1 MKRSQ
6 PPDSAGDPDA
16 AASGGMNAGAAGSE
30 SLGRAS
36 VRGAAWIGAAGIV
49 SKFVSVGVQFALG
62 WLLGEG
68 DFAVYGTAISLTVFT
83 SALTDGGV
91 QKLLRQQ
98 SGRYAELVGSAVVV
112 STVSAMLGAA
122 ILAVFAFASPRI
134 YGTDAVRP
142 LVLILAANVPVTAA
156 AAFMRTRL
164 HIDLRFRAI
173 AIRDAATVF
182 AQGGLTVL
190 LAWLGLGPLS
200 FVIPLLAVT
209 AAEAVVL
216 ASIGGAKEFNVAGI
230 SLASVRGIVR
240 SSGWIMLASA
250 SGVLVLRGDYL
261 AMGFVAESMLGYY
274 FFGFQ
279 LAASTMTLLTS
290 GAYGVLLPTLS
301 RVASHPERFRG
312 ALERSIRLAA
322 FLIAPGGVFIAIA
335 GPAAVHLLW
344 KGRWDD
350 SIPVVQAVAL
360 SASMRGLA
368 VVSGAGVEAAG
379 RWRLRAGLEA
389 IDGFSLIGTILAAVW
404 LGGSLAQVAAAV
416 GAQRIVAGAMH
427 LSAAGVAGGFGIL
440 SSLRW
445 YGPFVFC
452 AFAAFAIAELV
463 GRSTGLAPESLHGA
477 AVRLG
482 VFMIAW
488 LPVIAVWGRREL
500 AELRKLRR
508 GG

>member
-1 MKRSQ
+1 MKRCR
-6 PPDSAGDPDA
+6 PPNSVGGLDARAFRRMSAGA
-16 AASGGMNAGAAGSE
+16 QASP

-36 VRGAAWIGAAGIV
+36 VRGAAWIAAAGVV
-49 SKFVSVGVQFALG
+49 SKFVSVAVQFALG

-98 SGRYAELVGSAVVV
+98 SGRYAELVGPAVAVAAASSV
-112 STVSAMLGAA
+112 LGAL
-122 ILAVFAFASPRI
+122 ILTAFAIVSPEL
-134 YGTDAVRP
+134 YDTDAIRP
-142 LVLILAANVPVTAA
+142 LVLVLAANVPVTAA

-173 AIRDAATVF
+173 AIRDASTVF

-190 LAWLGLGPLS
+190 LAWLGFGAIS
-200 FVIPLLAVT
+200 FVLPLVAVT
-209 AAEAVVL
+209 AVEAIVL
-216 ASIGGAKEFNVAGI
+216 AAIGGAREFNVRGV
-230 SLASVRGIVR
+230 SFASVRAIVR
-240 SSGWIMLASA
+240 SSGWIMLATWC
-250 SGVLVLRGDYL
+250 GVLVLRGDYL

-344 KGRWDD
+344 EGRWDE
-350 SIPVVQAVAL
+350 SIPVVQAIAL

-379 RWRLRAGLEA
+379 RWRWRAALEA
-389 IDGFSLIGTILAAVW
+389 IDGLSLIGTILASVW
-404 LGGSLAQVAAAV
+404 LGGSLAQIAVAV
-416 GAQRIVAGAMH
+416 GVQRVLAGAMH
-427 LSAAGVAGGFGIL
+427 LSAASIAGGCGAL
-440 SSLRW
+440 AAMRW
-445 YGPFVFC
+445 YGPFVFS
-452 AFAAFAIAELV
+452 AFAAFAIAETI
-463 GRSTGLAPESLHGA
+463 GATIGLSAESLHGA
-477 AVRLG
+477 LVRLG
-482 VFMIAW
+482 VFAVAW
-488 LPVIAVWGRREL
+488 LPVIAVYGRREL
-500 AELRKLRR
+500 AELRALRR

>member
-1 MKRSQ
+1 MTS
-6 PPDSAGDPDA
+6 GT
-16 AASGGMNAGAAGSE
+16 ASL

-36 VRGAAWIGAAGIV
+36 VRGAAWIAAAGIA
-49 SKFVSVGVQFALG
+49 SKFVSVAVQFALG

-68 DFAVYGTAISLTVFT
+68 DFAIYGTAISLTVFT

-98 SGRYAELVGSAVVV
+98 PHRYSELVGSAVA
-112 STVSAMLGAA
+112 VSAVSAVLGAA
-122 ILAVFAFASPRI
+122 ILTVFAFASPKL
-134 YGTDAVRP
+134 YGTESIKP
-142 LVLILAANVPVTAA
+142 LVLVLAANVPVTAA

-190 LAWLGLGPLS
+190 LAWSGFGALS
-200 FVIPLLAVT
+200 FVLPLLAVT

-216 ASIGGAKEFNVAGI
+216 ALIGGAREFNLGGI
-230 SLASVRGIVR
+230 TAASVRAIVR

-250 SGVLVLRGDYL
+250 CGVLVLRGDYL

-290 GAYGVLLPTLS
+290 GAYGVLLPALS
-301 RVASHPERFRG
+301 RVASEPIRLRVAFER
-312 ALERSIRLAA
+312 ATRLAA

-344 KGRWDD
+344 KGRWDEA
-350 SIPVVQAVAL
+350 IPVVQAVAL

-379 RWRLRAGLEA
+379 RWRLRAGIEA
-389 IDGFSLIGTILAAVW
+389 IDGVSLVATILVAVGM
-404 LGGSLAQVAAAV
+404 GGSLAQVAIAV
-416 GAQRIVAGAMH
+416 GLQRIAAGVLH
-427 LSAAGVAGGFGIL
+427 LSAASAAVGCGAFA
-440 SSLRW
+440 SFPW
-445 YGPFVFC
+445 YGPFLLP
-452 AFAAFAIAELV
+452 AFAAFGLAELI
-463 GRSTGLAPESLHGA
+463 GTSMRLPGESMLGA
-477 AVRLG
+477 AVRLAS
-482 VFMIAW
+482 FAAMW
-488 LPVIAVWGRREL
+488 TPVIAFWGRREL
-500 AELRKLRR
+500 GELRAIRR
-508 GG
+508 VG